1 MGTVQTQDGPD
12 SKSSETLAELHVF
25 LDNRELVITKKNFTW
40 LTLFATVGGIQKTIK
55 MIFFFLSAI
64 ISRRMFMASVL
75 SNLYFI
81 EKKKLGPDDDVSDL
95 ADIQSK
101 EKLDLDNAGNAF
113 LGKDN

>member
-1 MGTVQTQDGPD
+1 
-12 SKSSETLAELHVF
+12 
-25 LDNRELVITKKNFTW
+25 
-40 LTLFATVGGIQKTIK
+40 
-55 MIFFFLSAI
+55 
-64 ISRRMFMASVL
+64 MASVL